1 MPGHRSL
8 TFPASWVGLPPVP
21 QGDGASV
28 QQGTIVVSITENLS
42 TVAGA
47 ADLVAEIDALGKR
60 LAQVRERI
68 GRIIFGQGEVVDQ
81 ALITLL
87 AGGHALLI
95 GVPGLAKTR
104 LVETLGTVLGL
115 DDKRIQC
122 TPDLMPADIL
132 GSEVLEESETG
143 RRSFRFIPG
152 PVFCQ
157 LLMADEINR
166 ASPRTQSALLQAM
179 QEGRVSVAGQYH
191 ALPRPFHVL
200 ATQNPLEQE
209 GTYPLPEAQLDRFL
223 LQIDVGYPDL
233 AAERQM
239 LIATTG
245 ITEEQVTAAL
255 SANELQTAQRL
266 VRRVPVGESV
276 VEAILN
282 LVRSGRPDE
291 SEIAEARQHVA
302 WGPGP
307 RASQA
312 LMLACR
318 ARALL
323 QGRLAPSID
332 DVVALAPP
340 VLRHRMALNFAA
352 RADGITM
359 AQVIDRLVAPFV

>member
-1 MPGHRSL
+1 MDGL
-8 TFPASWVGLPPVP
+8 TFTSPIEGPP
-21 QGDGASV
+21 
-28 QQGTIVVSITENLS
+28 
-42 TVAGA
+42 
-47 ADLVAEIDALGKR
+47 ADLVREFDALHGR
-60 LAQVRERI
+60 LELVRQRI
-68 GRIIFGQGEVVDQ
+68 GEVIFGQREVVEQ
-81 ALITLL
+81 ALITVLS
-87 AGGHALLI
+87 GGHALLI

-104 LVETLGTVLGL
+104 LVETLGTILGL

-179 QEGRVSVAGQYH
+179 QEGRVSIAGQYH
-191 ALPRPFHVL
+191 PLPRPFHVL

-223 LQIDVGYPDL
+223 LQIDVDYPDRD
-233 AAERQM
+233 AERRM

-245 ITEEQVTAAL
+245 IIEDEPRPAMTET
-255 SANELQTAQRL
+255 ELIAAQRL
-266 VRRVPVGESV
+266 VRRIPVGESV
-276 VEAILN
+276 VEAILT
-282 LVRSGRPDE
+282 LVRSGRPEEGADG
-291 SEIAEARQHVA
+291 ARRFVA

-312 LMLACR
+312 LMLTCR
-318 ARALL
+318 ARALID
-323 QGRLAPSID
+323 GRFSPSID
-332 DVVALAPP
+332 DVLALAPP
-340 VLRHRMALNFAA
+340 VLRHRMAVSFAG
-352 RADGITM
+352 RAEGVTV
-359 AQVIDRLVAPFV
+359 AQVIEQMAAPLR

>member
-1 MPGHRSL
+1 MSS
-8 TFPASWVGLPPVP
+8 PAPTNAP
-21 QGDGASV
+21 
-28 QQGTIVVSITENLS
+28 
-42 TVAGA
+42 A
-47 ADLVAEIDALGKR
+47 ADFVAEVDALGER
-60 LAQVRERI
+60 LALVRERI
-68 GRIIFGQGEVVDQ
+68 GAVIFGQHEVVEQ

-104 LVETLGTVLGL
+104 LVETLGTILGL

-132 GSEVLEESETG
+132 GSEVLEETESG

-179 QEGRVSVAGQYH
+179 QERRVSIAGQYH
-191 ALPRPFHVL
+191 PLPQPFHVL

-223 LQIDVGYPDL
+223 LQIDVDYPDRDS
-233 AAERQM
+233 ERRI
-239 LIATTG
+239 LIETTG
-245 ITEEQVTAAL
+245 AQEAVVRPTMTGAELMAA
-255 SANELQTAQRL
+255 QHL
-266 VRRVPVGESV
+266 VRRIPVGDSV
-276 VEAILN
+276 VDAILA
-282 LVRSGRPDE
+282 LVRSGRPDP
-291 SEIAEARQHVA
+291 AATGPRRFVA

-318 ARALL
+318 ARALIG
-323 QGRLAPSID
+323 GRYSPSVD
-332 DVVALAPP
+332 DVLALAPP
-340 VLRHRMALNFAA
+340 VLRHRMAVSFAG
-352 RADGITM
+352 RAEGVGVG
-359 AQVIDRLVAPFV
+359 QVIEQMMAPLQ